1 MRMRPKKN
9 RDARMEKVSHLLAV
23 TDGEGMVDLAAT
35 FGSTDGILLEIG
47 CGKGSF
53 AVGLAEREIGSNIL
67 AVELV
72 PDVLMMAMEK
82 AQREGKSTLRF
93 LNADANNIDLII
105 PKNSVKKMF
114 LNFSDPW
121 PKKRN
126 AKRRL
131 TSPSFLEKYK
141 KILASD
147 GKIFFKT
154 DNKPLFDYSLETF
167 VSCGYVLD
175 NVCFDLHSD
184 PEMSKTN
191 IVTEYETNFSQ
202 KGFLINYLEASVR
215 D

>member
-9 RDARMEKVSHLLAV
+9 RDSRLEKVAYLFAQ
-23 TDGEGMVDLAAT
+23 TDGQGRVDLIGS
-35 FGSTDGILLEIG
+35 FGNGDGILLEIG

-53 AVGLAEREIGSNIL
+53 AVGLAEREQKSNIL

-72 PDVLMMAMEK
+72 RDVLMMAMER
-82 AQREGKSTLRF
+82 AERCGKTDIRF
-93 LNADANNIDLII
+93 LNADAGLIDEII
-105 PKNSVKKMF
+105 PEKSVKMLF

-131 TSPSFLEKYK
+131 TSPLFLEKYK
-141 KILASD
+141 KILADD

-167 VSCGYVLD
+167 LSCGYRLD

-184 PEMSKTN
+184 PKLSKTN
-191 IVTEYETNFSQ
+191 IVTEYEDNFSK
-202 KGFLINYLEASVR
+202 KGFLINYLEATVDS
-215 D
+215 